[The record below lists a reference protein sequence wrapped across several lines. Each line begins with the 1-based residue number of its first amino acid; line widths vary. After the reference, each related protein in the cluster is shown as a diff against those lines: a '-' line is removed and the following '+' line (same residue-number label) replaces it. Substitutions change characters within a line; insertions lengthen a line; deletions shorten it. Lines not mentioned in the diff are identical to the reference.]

1 MAVIGQI
8 RKHSGLIVVI
18 VGVALAAFV
27 LGDFLQ
33 PRNKYQANYIGE
45 IAGEEILAQ
54 DFNTKV
60 EEQIQI
66 RREQQQSDKLTEQDA
81 YQIRQGVWS
90 QMVEEI
96 IMGQEY
102 KKLGLTVTSEELSDQ
117 ILGSEPHRF
126 VQQSF
131 KNPNTQ
137 TFDREMVKNFLQ
149 NLDEQQP
156 DMKRRYLNLE
166 KMVKEDRLKTKFKN
180 LLTKSYYIPAAF
192 AKLDYVNKTKSVNFR
207 FVAPKFTSI
216 SDSSVK
222 VTDDDLRKYYE
233 EFIYNYQQEDIRNLD
248 YVVFEIKATAEDR
261 QEIATEINRLFQ
273 EFQTTADIVTF
284 VNSVSD
290 SRYDSA
296 FKKQTELQP
305 RIANEM
311 MTAPIGTFIPPYIE
325 NENYYIAKLIDRQS
339 RPDSIKMSQ
348 ILISYETAPAGMK
361 INERSEI
368 SAMFLVDSIL
378 QAIKKSP
385 EKYEQLAI
393 KYSDYPSADQDKGD
407 IGWMVDGDPGYANF
421 FNEGLKLK
429 PGEISKMDSPLGF
442 HVIKVTDK
450 TKTVDKAKIALISRA
465 IEPSNQT
472 YQDVYM
478 QASRFSGENRTLVQ
492 FDAAVTNMG
501 LTKKSADNLSQMSNR
516 IAGID
521 NPRQIVRWAFVE
533 KTKPGDVS
541 PVFEDGKRYVV
552 AALKDVGIKG
562 DTPFEKVK
570 EQIRPLVVN
579 RKKADMLTDR
589 VKNLNSRDLSMI
601 ASSMNEKVDTATNI
615 NFMSRNI
622 PGFGRENEVIGKLLT
637 LQTSGF
643 DIIKGNNAV
652 FVVVVDKI
660 NEPAQISDHSM
671 YANQLKGS
679 LSTKLNSNAF
689 FKALEKDTEI
699 TDNRLLFY

>member
-8 RKHSGLIVVI
+8 RKHSGLIIVI

-33 PRNKYQANYIGE
+33 PRNQYQVNYIGE

-54 DFNTKV
+54 DFNSKV

-66 RREQQQSDKLTEQDA
+66 RREQQQSDKLSEQDA

-90 QMVEEI
+90 SMVEEI

-117 ILGSEPHRF
+117 ILGPEPHRF

-137 TFDREMVKNFLQ
+137 TFDREMVQNFLQ

-166 KMVKEDRLKTKFKN
+166 KMVKEDRLKTKFKT
-180 LLTKSYYIPAAF
+180 LLTKSYHIPSAF
-192 AKLDYVNKTKSVNFR
+192 AKLDYENKTKSVDFR

-216 SDSSVK
+216 SDSAVK
-222 VTDDDLRKYYE
+222 VTDKDLKDYYE
-233 EFIYNYQQEDIRNLD
+233 EYIYNYQQEDVRNID
-248 YVVFEIKATAEDR
+248 YVVFEVKATAEDR
-261 QEIATEINRLFQ
+261 QAITNDINKIYQ
-273 EFQTTADIVTF
+273 EFQTTQDIATF

-290 SRYDSA
+290 TRYDSA
-296 FKKQTELQP
+296 YKKQTDLP
-305 RIANEM
+305 ARIANIL
-311 MTAPIGTFIPPYIE
+311 MTAPVGEFVSPYIE
-325 NENYYIAKLIDRQS
+325 NETYYITKLVDRQS

-348 ILISYETAPAGMK
+348 ILISYETAPAGMN
-361 INERSEI
+361 INKRSEL
-368 SAMFLVDSIL
+368 SALFLVDSIITAL
-378 QAIKKSP
+378 KKSP
-385 EKYEQLAI
+385 EKYEQMAV

-407 IGWMVDGDPGYANF
+407 IGWMTDGDAGYSNF
-421 FNEGLKLK
+421 FNEGMKLK
-429 PGEISKMDSPLGF
+429 TGEVAKMESPLGY
-442 HVIKVTDK
+442 HIIKVTDR
-450 TKTVDKAKIALISRA
+450 TKEIEKARVAVITRA

-472 YQDVYM
+472 FQDVYI
-478 QASRFSGENRTLVQ
+478 QASKFSGENRTLAQ
-492 FDAAVTNMG
+492 FETAITNQG
-501 LTKKSADNLSQMSNR
+501 LTKKSADNLAQMANR

-521 NPRQIVRWAFVE
+521 NPRQIIRWAFVE

-541 PVFEDGKRYVV
+541 PVFEDGARYVV
-552 AALKDVGIKG
+552 AVLKDIGLKG
-562 DTPFEKVK
+562 NAPFEKVK

-579 RKKADMLTDR
+579 KKKAEILTDR
-589 VKNLNSRDLSMI
+589 VRNLNSKDLFMI
-601 ASSMNEKVDTATNI
+601 ASSMGEKVDTATNI
-615 NFMSRNI
+615 NFNSRNI
-622 PGFGRENEVIGKLLT
+622 PGFGRENEVVGKLLT
-637 LQTSGF
+637 LQPGNLE
-643 DIIKGNNAV
+643 IIKGNNAV

-660 NEPAQISDHSM
+660 NEPTPVNDHTM
-671 YANQLKGS
+671 YANQLKGT
-679 LSTKLNSNAF
+679 LSTKLNSNAY

-699 TDNRLLFY
+699 TDNRILFY

>member
-8 RKHSGLIVVI
+8 RKHSGLIIVI

-45 IAGEEILAQ
+45 IAGEEIPIQ
-54 DFNTKV
+54 DFNSKV

-66 RREQQQSDKLTEQDA
+66 RREQQQSDKLSEQDA

-96 IMGQEY
+96 IMGNEY

-117 ILGSEPHRF
+117 ILGPEPHRF

-131 KNPNTQ
+131 KNSNTQ
-137 TFDREMVKNFLQ
+137 TFDREMVMNFLQ
-149 NLDEQQP
+149 NLDEQKP
-156 DMKRRYLNLE
+156 DMKSRYLNLE

-180 LLTKSYYIPAAF
+180 LLTKSYHIPAAF
-192 AKLDYVNKTKSVNFR
+192 AKLDYENKTKSVNFR
-207 FVAPKFTSI
+207 FVAPKFSSI

-222 VTDDDLRKYYE
+222 VTDEDLRSYYN
-233 EFIYNYQQEDIRNLD
+233 EFIYNYQQEDVRTID

-261 QEIATEINRLFQ
+261 QAIAEDVNKLYS
-273 EFQTTADIVTF
+273 EFQTTTDIATF
-284 VNSVSD
+284 INSVSD

-296 FKKQTELQP
+296 FKKQSELQP
-305 RIANEM
+305 RIANQM
-311 MTAPIGTFIPPYIE
+311 MTAPIGTFISPYIE
-325 NENYYIAKLIDRQS
+325 NEIYYIAKLVDRQS

-348 ILISYETAPAGMK
+348 ILISYETAPAGMN
-361 INERSEI
+361 INKRSEL
-368 SAMFLVDSIL
+368 SAIFLVDSIL
-378 QAIKKSP
+378 EALKKAP
-385 EKYEQLAI
+385 EKYESLAM

-407 IGWMVDGDPGYANF
+407 IGWMVDGDPGYSNF
-421 FNEGLKLK
+421 FNEGLKIK
-429 PGEISKMDSPLGF
+429 SGEIAKMESPLGY

-450 TKTVDKAKIALISRA
+450 TKPVDKARVAIISRS

-478 QASRFSGENRTLVQ
+478 QASKFSGENKNIAQ
-492 FDAAVTNMG
+492 FDASVTNQT
-501 LTKKSADNLSQMSNR
+501 LNKRTADNLSQMSNR

-521 NPRQIVRWAFVE
+521 NPRQIIRWAFVE

-552 AALKDVGIKG
+552 ASLKDIGVKG
-562 DTPFEKVK
+562 DAPFEKVK
-570 EQIRPLVVN
+570 EQIRPLVLS
-579 RKKADMLTDR
+579 RKKADMLINR
-589 VKNLNSRDLSMI
+589 IQNLNTTDLMRV
-601 ASSMNEKVDTATNI
+601 ASAMNEKVDTATNI

-622 PGFGRENEVIGKLLT
+622 PGFGRENEVIGKLMT
-637 LQTSGF
+637 LQPASMQ
-643 DIIKGNNAV
+643 ILKGSNAV
-652 FVVVVDKI
+652 FVVVVDKF
-660 NEPAQISDHSM
+660 NEPAPVGDYSM

-679 LSTKLNSNAF
+679 LSTKINSNAF
-689 FKALEKDTEI
+689 FKALEKDSEI

>member
-8 RKHSGLIVVI
+8 RKHSGLIIVI

-33 PRNKYQANYIGE
+33 PRNQYQVNYIGE

-54 DFNTKV
+54 DFNSKV

-66 RREQQQSDKLTEQDA
+66 RREQQQSDKLSEQDA
-81 YQIRQGVWS
+81 YQIRQGVWNS
-90 QMVEEI
+90 MVEEI

-117 ILGSEPHRF
+117 ILGPEPHRF

-137 TFDREMVKNFLQ
+137 TFDREMVQNFLQ

-166 KMVKEDRLKTKFKN
+166 KMVKEDRLKTKFKT
-180 LLTKSYYIPAAF
+180 LLTKSYHIPSAF
-192 AKLDYVNKTKSVNFR
+192 AKLDYENKTKSVDFR

-216 SDSSVK
+216 SDSMVK
-222 VTDDDLRKYYE
+222 VTDKDLKDYYE
-233 EFIYNYQQEDIRNLD
+233 EYIYNYQQEDVRNID

-261 QEIATEINRLFQ
+261 QAITNDVNKIYQ
-273 EFQTTADIVTF
+273 EFQTTQDVASF

-290 SRYDSA
+290 TRYDSA
-296 FKKQTELQP
+296 FKKQTDLP
-305 RIANEM
+305 ARIANIL
-311 MTAPIGTFIPPYIE
+311 MTAPVGEFVSPYIE
-325 NENYYIAKLIDRQS
+325 NETYYITKLIDRQS

-348 ILISYETAPAGMK
+348 ILISYETAPAGMN
-361 INERSEI
+361 INKRSEL
-368 SAMFLVDSIL
+368 SALFLVDSIITAL
-378 QAIKKSP
+378 KKSP
-385 EKYEQLAI
+385 EKYELMAM

-407 IGWMVDGDPGYANF
+407 IGWMTDGDAGYSNF
-421 FNEGLKLK
+421 FNEGMKLK
-429 PGEISKMDSPLGF
+429 TGEVAKMESPLGY
-442 HVIKVTDK
+442 HIIKVTDR
-450 TKTVDKAKIALISRA
+450 TKEIEKARVAVITRA

-472 YQDVYM
+472 FQDVYI
-478 QASRFSGENRTLVQ
+478 QASKFSGENRTIAE
-492 FDAAVTNMG
+492 FETAVTNQG
-501 LTKKSADNLSQMSNR
+501 LTKKSADNLAQMANR

-541 PVFEDGKRYVV
+541 PVFEDGTRYVV
-552 AALKDVGIKG
+552 AVLKDIGLKG
-562 DTPFEKVK
+562 NAPFEKVK

-579 RKKADMLTDR
+579 KKKAEILTDR
-589 VKNLNSRDLSMI
+589 VRNLNSKDLFMI
-601 ASSMNEKVDTATNI
+601 ASSMGEKVDTATNI
-615 NFMSRNI
+615 NFNSRNI
-622 PGFGRENEVIGKLLT
+622 PGFGRENEVVGKLLT
-637 LQTSGF
+637 LQPGNLE
-643 DIIKGNNAV
+643 IIKGNNAV

-660 NEPAQISDHSM
+660 NEPTPVNDHTM
-671 YANQLKGS
+671 YANQLKGT
-679 LSTKLNSNAF
+679 LSTKLNSNAY

-699 TDNRLLFY
+699 TDNRILFY